1 MATMHPERRFRD
13 QYVNDDGTT
22 TQLPL
27 SEAHR
32 ALIGEIQRLPI
43 ALTGGGEHPLTV
55 LCNDGTLWE
64 QRPTYAGK
72 WEWAPVK
79 PIPQP

>member
-1 MATMHPERRFRD
+1 MATFHPERRFRD

-43 ALTGGGEHPLTV
+43 AISGNPAQGIVV
-55 LCNDGTLWE
+55 LCNDGTLWTMVDE
-64 QRPTYAGK
+64 PGASGWY
-72 WEWAPVK
+72 VLK